1 MSNRVEPMLTL
12 SSVAVEKPWGGTR
25 LKSFFPEQNL
35 RSDKL
40 GELWLVSTVGAEHC
54 HSKIVGGDHSG
65 RTLRECL
72 FRNPEGILGKSLA
85 QELPAGDFPLL
96 FKWIDACED
105 LSVQVHPDDSLARKL
120 GLGENGKEETWMI
133 LDAESGATVRAGFSS
148 GWNMTRLADAVTAGE
163 DISGSLQRYPVK
175 RGDLLH
181 IPPGTV
187 HSIGGGVLL
196 AEIQQPSDV
205 TFRIH
210 DGETLGLDGQPR
222 ELHLDMAVKTTAT
235 ESLHYC
241 EEKELPRN
249 VWHQRVN
256 PVAYQITE
264 LHGEW
269 NGPVPLPAEGC
280 SIFTCLSGEASLGT
294 GMEGGQEILKAG
306 DVRLILPGTSSISL
320 KTGGEGWFALFSPRS
335 GLVDP

>member
-1 MSNRVEPMLTL
+1 MLEL

-25 LKSFFPEQNL
+25 LKSFFPQKDL
-35 RSDKL
+35 PSDRL
-40 GELWLVSTVGAEHC
+40 GELWLVSTVGGERC
-54 HSKIVGGDHSG
+54 HSKVTGGDFSG
-65 RTLRECL
+65 LTLRECL
-72 FRNPEGILGKSLA
+72 LRNPEEILGQNLA
-85 QELPAGDFPLL
+85 QQLPAGDFPLL

-105 LSVQVHPDDSLARKL
+105 LSVQVHPDDSLAQKL
-120 GLGENGKEETWMI
+120 GLGENGKEESWLI
-133 LDAESGATVRAGFSS
+133 LDAEPGAAVRAGFSS
-148 GWNMTRLADAVTAGE
+148 GWDMTRLVEAVTAGA
-163 DISGSLQRYPVK
+163 DISESLQRYPVQK
-175 RGDLLH
+175 GDLLH

-205 TFRIH
+205 TFRIY

-222 ELHLDMAVKTTAT
+222 ELHLDMAVKTSAT
-235 ESLHYC
+235 GSLHYC

-269 NGPVPLPAEGC
+269 NGPVPLPSEEC
-280 SIFTCLSGEASLGT
+280 SIFTCLSGEASLDT
-294 GMEGGQEILKAG
+294 GIVGGQEVLRAG
-306 DVRLILPGTSSISL
+306 DVRLILPGTTSLSL
-320 KTGGEGWFALFSPRS
+320 KTVGEGWFAVFSPRS